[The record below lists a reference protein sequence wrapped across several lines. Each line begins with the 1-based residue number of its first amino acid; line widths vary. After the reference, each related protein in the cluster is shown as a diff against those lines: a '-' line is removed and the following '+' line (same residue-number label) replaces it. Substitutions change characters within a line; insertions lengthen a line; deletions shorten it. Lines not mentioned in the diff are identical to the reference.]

1 MFSVEQQLSFKVS
14 DHATKLFAKMFPD
27 SQIAAKLSCVRTKT
41 KAMVCSVIADELKN
55 STVSAM
61 KSGSF
66 SLLTNDIAD
75 NTNNKN
81 DAYWSGILTALLVLL
96 KAAFT
101 RYYIPLEQL
110 VNRFF

>member
-1 MFSVEQQLSFKVS
+1 MS

-55 STVSAM
+55 STISAM

-66 SLLTNDIAD
+66 SLLTDYIAD
-75 NTNNKN
+75 ITNQQQCR
-81 DAYWSGILTALLVLL
+81 LLV
-96 KAAFT
+96 
-101 RYYIPLEQL
+101 RYFDNTTGF
-110 VNRFF
+110 VKGSF